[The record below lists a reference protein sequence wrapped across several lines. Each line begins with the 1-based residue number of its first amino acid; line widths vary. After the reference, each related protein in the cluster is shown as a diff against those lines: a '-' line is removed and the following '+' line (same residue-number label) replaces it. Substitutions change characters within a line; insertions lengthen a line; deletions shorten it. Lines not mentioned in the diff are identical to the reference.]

1 MATDRE
7 KTANITII
15 TRVTYTK
22 PGPDLLQRTRVKIKD
37 TDGVV
42 HLISDNEVNVG
53 RRNEFKRDLKDERNE
68 LQGLRTAFVDE
79 YDAQIAFLNE
89 QITDIEAL

>member
-53 RRNEFKRDLKDERNE
+53 RRNEFKRDLKDERDE
-68 LQGLRTAFVDE
+68 LHGLRTAFVDE